1 MDNEFIVRLLT
12 IGSLAGLLLAVG
24 MKLSIEQ
31 VLEALRKR
39 RLTLIVILNFAI
51 VPAIVLAVTEF
62 CGFRTEISIG
72 MILLAAAPFAPVV
85 PVFARM
91 AQADLALA
99 AGLTALFP
107 LLSVFLTPL
116 ICRIALK
123 GIAFPGAVQFDISEA
138 LILMLATIVLPLG
151 FGIAVN
157 HVALVFARKRV
168 RQVEI
173 FSEMAGAASL
183 AFVTAT
189 EWSAILSIGWR
200 PLAVMAVVGEIS
212 LLLGYSLGG
221 PDVGSRRV
229 IGLGTSNRNIAL
241 ALLLALQ
248 AFGIGVVSA
257 VVANGLLLILLG
269 LVHVAFWRLRSQPAS
284 E

>member
-1 MDNEFIVRLLT
+1 
-12 IGSLAGLLLAVG
+12 
-24 MKLSIEQ
+24 
-31 VLEALRKR
+31 
-39 RLTLIVILNFAI
+39 
-51 VPAIVLAVTEF
+51 
-62 CGFRTEISIG
+62 
-72 MILLAAAPFAPVV
+72 VV

-107 LLSVFLTPL
+107 LLSVFLIPL
-116 ICRIALK
+116 ICRMALK
-123 GIAFPGAVQFDISEA
+123 AIAFPGAVQFDVSEA

-183 AFVTAT
+183 AFATAT
-189 EWSAILSIGWR
+189 EWPAILSIGWR
-200 PLAVMAVVGEIS
+200 PLAAMAVVGEIS

-221 PDVGSRRV
+221 PDPGSRQV

-241 ALLLALQ
+241 D
-248 AFGIGVVSA
+248 FSPGISLWTVIPFTKACRLTRLESM
-257 VVANGLLLILLG
+257 LITK
-269 LVHVAFWRLRSQPAS
+269 ARETDRRSGS
-284 E
+284 KCV

>member
-39 RLTLIVILNFAI
+39 RLTLIVIANFAI

-62 CGFRTEISIG
+62 YGFRTEISIG

-107 LLSVFLTPL
+107 LLSVFLIPL
-116 ICRIALK
+116 ICRMALK
-123 GIAFPGAVQFDISEA
+123 AIAFPGAVQFDVSEA

-183 AFVTAT
+183 AFATANGMAGHT
-189 EWSAILSIGWR
+189 LHWLAAIGGDGGRGRDILAAGLFAGWT
-200 PLAVMAVVGEIS
+200 
-212 LLLGYSLGG
+212 
-221 PDVGSRRV
+221 GSRF
-229 IGLGTSNRNIAL
+229 T
-241 ALLLALQ
+241 
-248 AFGIGVVSA
+248 
-257 VVANGLLLILLG
+257 
-269 LVHVAFWRLRSQPAS
+269 AS
-284 E
+284 DWIRHE

>member
-1 MDNEFIVRLLT
+1 
-12 IGSLAGLLLAVG
+12 LLLAVG

-39 RLTLIVILNFAI
+39 RLTLIVIANFAI
-51 VPAIVLAVTEF
+51 VPAIVVAVTGF

-116 ICRIALK
+116 ICRMALK
-123 GIAFPGAVQFDISEA
+123 AIAFPGGVQFDVSEA

-189 EWSAILSIGWR
+189 EWPAILSIGWR

-221 PDVGSRRV
+221 PDFGSRQV

-248 AFGIGVVSA
+248 AFGIRVVSA

-269 LVHVAFWRLRSQPAS
+269 LVHVAFWRFRGRSATP
-284 E
+284 

>member
-1 MDNEFIVRLLT
+1 MQTESIVRLLT
-12 IGSLAGLLLAVG
+12 IGSLAGLLMAVG
-24 MKLSIEQ
+24 MRLTVRQ
-31 VLEALRKR
+31 VVDALRKR
-39 RLTLIVILNFAI
+39 RLALIVTVNFVI
-51 VPAIVLAVTEF
+51 VPVLVVAATKL
-62 CGFRTEISIG
+62 CGFRTAISIG

-116 ICRIALK
+116 ICRMALK
-123 GIAFPGAVQFDISEA
+123 AIAFPGTVQFDVSEA
-138 LILMLATIVLPLG
+138 LIVMLATIVLPLG

-189 EWSAILSIGWR
+189 EWSAILPIGWR
-200 PLAVMAVVGEIS
+200 PLAVVGEIS

-221 PDVGSRRV
+221 PDLGSRQV

-248 AFGIGVVSA
+248 AFGIRVVSA

-269 LVHVAFWRLRSQPAS
+269 LVHVAFWRFRGQRAS